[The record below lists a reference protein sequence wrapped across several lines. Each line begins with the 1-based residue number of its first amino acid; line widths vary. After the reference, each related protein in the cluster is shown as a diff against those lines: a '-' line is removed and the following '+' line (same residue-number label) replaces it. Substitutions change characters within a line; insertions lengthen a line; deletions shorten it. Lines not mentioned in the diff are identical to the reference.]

1 MKYYVYFDGYGHL
14 KKVVNENELDEK
26 YNNDTN
32 EFLRSMCDP
41 GPNAGSERL
50 TGHVSTLNFS
60 DEKELNDYLES
71 LGDEITGFYGCESE
85 SRPYN
90 F

>member
-1 MKYYVYFDGYGHL
+1 
-14 KKVVNENELDEK
+14 
-26 YNNDTN
+26 
-32 EFLRSMCDP
+32 MCDQ
-41 GPNAGSERL
+41 GPDAGTGRT
-50 TGHVSTLNFS
+50 TGHVSTLSFNN
-60 DEKELNDYLES
+60 EKELNDYLES